1 MYIYIYTWKC
11 VNVND
16 PSHQLLLILLN
27 SPNVQ
32 THMIIPKWYRNRS
45 ENSSLRPEPISCAP
59 AKRGPWQFPA
69 WQRLEFLAFP
79 SKLPEPF
86 GCVSLQEW
94 SGAILG
100 SLLGS
105 HCKCR
110 TSAWYPSSEIMKD
123 FSGYLIWSKLALG
136 WRLNWEFPYPSAMFK
151 AVSYRLS
158 TMISPD
164 LDPSL
169 YGYRWREL
177 KLKATIICSKPPA
190 TSQSQIPKL
199 LGCAVLTLSCHHST
213 LEDQRIDDGLP
224 WKIVGSTQN
233 VLSLEKDIRTSI
245 YHG

>member
-1 MYIYIYTWKC
+1 MCIYIHMEVCKRKWSKSSAATDTFEQPQRTNSYDHSQMVQKQVRELQPPTW
-11 VNVND
+11 
-16 PSHQLLLILLN
+16 
-27 SPNVQ
+27 
-32 THMIIPKWYRNRS
+32 THFMRTCKKRTVAISGVAKAGIFSLSFKASWAVRLCLSARVVRS
-45 ENSSLRPEPISCAP
+45 T
-59 AKRGPWQFPA
+59 
-69 WQRLEFLAFP
+69 
-79 SKLPEPF
+79 
-86 GCVSLQEW
+86 
-94 SGAILG
+94 LG
-100 SLLGS
+100 SLHGS

-110 TSAWYPSSEIMKD
+110 TSAWYPSSETMKD